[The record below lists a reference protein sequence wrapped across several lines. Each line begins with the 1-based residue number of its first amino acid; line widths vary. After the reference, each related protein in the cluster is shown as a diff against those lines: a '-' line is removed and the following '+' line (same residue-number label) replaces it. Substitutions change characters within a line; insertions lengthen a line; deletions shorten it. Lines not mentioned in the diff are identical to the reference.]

1 MKLIEIMSYSSKI
14 KTVYDV
20 VDFLDSILEL
30 AREDVFKIAKSK
42 RIVFSDFDFTFS
54 CAVEILKKQLKKKH
68 LKAIDRFFKCENIDS
83 AINWLVA
90 RILNNMRNTVNQ
102 RYSQYCFP
110 EVIQL
115 YEVLEEADND
125 DVIEVP
131 NLKKIDKFILKEG
144 LTQLWKESI
153 FDMDFMYK
161 DMQYLCE
168 KLELNIDEIIAPET
182 IILTKFKKEQVE
194 NGNFQLAFIFESE
207 VA

>member
-1 MKLIEIMSYSSKI
+1 M
-14 KTVYDV
+14 
-20 VDFLDSILEL
+20 
-30 AREDVFKIAKSK
+30 
-42 RIVFSDFDFTFS
+42 
-54 CAVEILKKQLKKKH
+54 
-68 LKAIDRFFKCENIDS
+68 
-83 AINWLVA
+83 
-90 RILNNMRNTVNQ
+90 
-102 RYSQYCFP
+102 
-110 EVIQL
+110 
-115 YEVLEEADND
+115 
-125 DVIEVP
+125 
-131 NLKKIDKFILKEG
+131 KFILKEG